1 VSAPEPKLAPMTS
14 QINAQLA
21 LALAAEHRRRN
32 GFKLTH

>member
-1 VSAPEPKLAPMTS
+1 MTS